1 MGLLRLFRGFR
12 MQTRKNCQPQSHLS
26 VIECLKG
33 HFRLKIQAFRNS
45 AFLLL
50 QRSKEIKVVAFSMC
64 WEKPRSCARDS
75 GICCED
81 CWSWNKLKLFVSS
94 CLAYKGSLCWKD
106 GHWSQVPQPA
116 EKNWNVYVP
125 LVLFSVGSRQFIFCV
140 RIPQT
145 NLIRT
150 IVLPSKWLSTTLC
163 IELHMINSVKLTVMT
178 HTWRNLCKY
187 LLTKIFS
194 GQLTSFVYFL
204 QVVINPQYL
213 LLSHIS

>member
-1 MGLLRLFRGFR
+1 MWQKLPQNSFNVMKYDWMEVFRLFRGFR

-81 CWSWNKLKLFVSS
+81 CWSWNKLKLSVSS
-94 CLAYKGSLCWKD
+94 CLARKFMLTGWSLTEAGC
-106 GHWSQVPQPA
+106 H
-116 EKNWNVYVP
+116 
-125 LVLFSVGSRQFIFCV
+125 SRRKKLKCIRASGVIFG
-140 RIPQT
+140 
-145 NLIRT
+145 
-150 IVLPSKWLSTTLC
+150 WL
-163 IELHMINSVKLTVMT
+163 
-178 HTWRNLCKY
+178 
-187 LLTKIFS
+187 
-194 GQLTSFVYFL
+194 
-204 QVVINPQYL
+204 
-213 LLSHIS
+213 

>member
-26 VIECLKG
+26 VLECLKG

-150 IVLPSKWLSTTLC
+150 IVLPSKWLSTTIR
-163 IELHMINSVKLTVMT
+163 IELHLINSVKFTIMT
-178 HTWRNLCKY
+178 HAWRNLCKY